1 MYFSML
7 PCYNTF
13 AKTFF
18 ALRIKFC
25 LVLIHLKVPFGLH
38 SAVGIL
44 GIWNC
49 TFCKICML
57 LILHY
62 LTNIQTSIPICKIKF
77 ALFVPLAPFA
87 VFVLFAPFAHFIIF
101 AGVVAAAGLFGL
113 DHVYPRLG
121 EDHVRSPFGSVMMVM
136 IYFYDYIMARI
147 MLGDQLIK

>member
-18 ALRIKFC
+18 IFNIKLC
-25 LVLIHLKVPFGLH
+25 LVPIHLKVPFGLH

-44 GIWNC
+44 GI
-49 TFCKICML
+49 CKTCMF

-62 LTNIQTSIPICKIKF
+62 LTNIQTSIPICKLKF
-77 ALFVPLAPFA
+77 ALFVPFA
-87 VFVLFAPFAHFIIF
+87 VFVLFALFAPFAQFILF

-121 EDHVRSPFGSVMMVM
+121 EDHVR
-136 IYFYDYIMARI
+136 
-147 MLGDQLIK
+147 